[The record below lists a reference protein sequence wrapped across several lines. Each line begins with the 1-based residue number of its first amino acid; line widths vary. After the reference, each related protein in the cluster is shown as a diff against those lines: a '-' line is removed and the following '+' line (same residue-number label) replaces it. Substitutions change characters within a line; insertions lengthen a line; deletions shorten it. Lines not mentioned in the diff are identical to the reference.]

1 MNSDKSTHKENIVAL
16 GEKEQ
21 KLREYIRELKSGV
34 IAFSGGVDS
43 TLLLKIALEELGS
56 DNVLAVIGRSP
67 SYPTRELEAAEKLAR
82 SLETPY
88 KIIETEELSDPNY
101 KSNPEDRCFYCKS
114 ELFDKLSAIAVENN
128 LNHVLDGSNA
138 DDNKDWRPGQKAASK
153 QGVLSPLQ
161 HNNLNKDDVRVLA
174 KKLGLKN
181 WDKPSM
187 ACLASRFPYGETID
201 EKSLNRIEKSEEF
214 LLDLGLTQVRV
225 RLDKDSARIEVL
237 PSEFSLLLKNS
248 EKITDYLKQIGFLYI
263 SLDLEGYKSGSLNK
277 SLEIRDQRLAK
288 KHKSKEPPTSNL
300 QPLTSTKKEV
310 SNV

>member
-1 MNSDKSTHKENIVAL
+1 MAL

-21 KLREYIRELKSGV
+21 RLREYIKELESAV

-43 TLLLKIALEELGS
+43 TLLIKVALEELGS
-56 DNVLAVIGRSP
+56 DNVLAVIGRSA
-67 SYPTRELEAAEKLAR
+67 SYPTRELEAAEKLVR
-82 SLETPY
+82 SLEAPY

-101 KSNPEDRCFYCKS
+101 KSNPEDRCYYCKS
-114 ELFDKLSAIAVENN
+114 ELFDKLNAIADQNN

-153 QGVLSPLQ
+153 QGILSPLQ
-161 HNNLNKDDVRVLA
+161 YNNLNKNEVRALA

-201 EKSLNRIEKSEEF
+201 EKNLKIIEKSEEF
-214 LLDLGLTQVRV
+214 LYDLGLTQIRV
-225 RLDKDSARIEVL
+225 RLDKGSARIEVP
-237 PSEFSLLLKNS
+237 PSEFSLVLKNN
-248 EKITDYLKQIGFLYI
+248 EKITDYLKQLGFMYI

-277 SLEIRDQRLAK
+277 SLDIRDKRVAK
-288 KHKSKEPPTSNL
+288 KHKSNKH
-300 QPLTSTKKEV
+300 LTSKPEPLPSTTKEV